1 MLHIIGIIIAAYVV
15 IGLLGFWQGVR
26 PDEVL
31 QRSQMHMATWTD
43 LLHMAIDRRRQRRKQ
58 RAENGAA
65 KSSGDPG
72 DARSDDTGVFWA
84 LALIVVF
91 LAVTPHGFIVASIIA
106 ASCIGGVLVIGV
118 LTGRLGHIHR
128 ALIEK
133 PVGDRLSAFIRHPR

>member
-106 ASCIGGVLVIGV
+106 ASCI
-118 LTGRLGHIHR
+118 
-128 ALIEK
+128 
-133 PVGDRLSAFIRHPR
+133 DRLSAFIRHPR